1 MGMEEP
7 SRKKG
12 SKKQPVIKGL
22 LPSASATL
30 QETDLSDSAERRR
43 LHTTVLNP
51 PEYRIDAA
59 ILIDSYTELEVKYL
73 GVITDVPHNLD
84 ASKRVGLLHYVDKG
98 RREHKLARRTKD
110 KSLDAVVSLSVRQL
124 KITRR
129 DGEEPLER
137 LAIHNIAAVSHI
149 RDDAEHFVLL
159 KTASSENQPVTC
171 NLVVL
176 LSPNKEQAEQLCSLV
191 HQIFDIVYTELTM
204 KYFDFSLI
212 DVGKPHSTSGRSRG
226 SPAAVDVPSPA
237 IPIYPSHPVTNEHDF
252 SKTVTL
258 LLKEYIAV
266 LRSKLNA
273 EELQQFASILRE
285 YRQHVSIEEFCQRL
299 HHLYGDKRMYLFP
312 GLRPFIPE
320 RDSDSFEEFLDKHVL
335 GGANGDGI
343 YSGTAGRRKMRTL
356 SDGSSST
363 ILADNGPYTQS
374 IPSEMDELDRAL
386 QDAFNDVTQL
396 ENSIDDS

>member
-1 MGMEEP
+1 MGMEEHR
-7 SRKKG
+7 RKPG
-12 SKKQPVIKGL
+12 SKKAQSGIKGL

-30 QETDLSDSAERRR
+30 QETDLSDSGERRR
-43 LHTTVLNP
+43 LHSTVLNP
-51 PEYRIDAA
+51 PEYRIDAS
-59 ILIDSYTELEVKYL
+59 ILIESYTELEVKFL
-73 GVITDVPHNLD
+73 GVITDVPRHLD
-84 ASKRVGLLHYVDKG
+84 ASKRVGLLEYLDKG
-98 RREHKLARRTKD
+98 RKENKLARKTKD
-110 KSLDAVVSLSVRQL
+110 RTLDAIVSLSVRQI

-149 RDDAEHFVLL
+149 RDDADHFVML
-159 KTASSENQPVTC
+159 KTASSENQQISC

-176 LSPNKEQAEQLCSLV
+176 LSPNKEQAEQFCSLV

-204 KYFDFSLI
+204 KYFDYSLI
-212 DVGKPHSTSGRSRG
+212 DVAKSHSTSGRSTV
-226 SPAAVDVPSPA
+226 SPTEVDIPSPA
-237 IPIYPSHPVTNEHDF
+237 MHPMYHPHQPEDF

-258 LLKEYIAV
+258 LLKEYIEV

-273 EELQQFASILRE
+273 DELQQFATILRE
-285 YRQHVSIEEFCQRL
+285 YRQHVSIQEFCQRL

-320 RDSDSFEEFLDKHVL
+320 RDSDSFEEYLDKR
-335 GGANGDGI
+335 GIGSANGDGI
-343 YSGTAGRRKMRTL
+343 YSGTAGRRKTRTL

-386 QDAFNDVTQL
+386 RDAFNDVTQL
-396 ENSIDDS
+396 EKSIDDS